1 MLNFLNIEKSFFMET
16 IALILSILGNILI
29 TGKKKVGF
37 IVWIVSNCIWIYT
50 NIQKGDNLQQN
61 IMFGLYILLNI
72 IGYINWNREEK

>member
-1 MLNFLNIEKSFFMET
+1 MLNFLNIDRNFMET

-29 TGKKKVGF
+29 TGKKKIGF
-37 IVWIVSNCIWIYT
+37 IVWIISNCIWIYT

-72 IGYINWNREEK
+72 IGYINWNRKEK

>member
-16 IALILSILGNILI
+16 IALILSVLGNILI

-37 IVWIVSNCIWIYT
+37 IVWIISNCIWIYT

-72 IGYINWNREEK
+72 IIKVQFLLII

>member
-1 MLNFLNIEKSFFMET
+1 MET

-37 IVWIVSNCIWIYT
+37 IVWIISNFIWIYT

-61 IMFGLYILLNI
+61 IMFGLYIVLNI
-72 IGYINWNREEK
+72 IGYVNWNRKEKM